1 MKKNIKIVLG
11 LTLGLAVAGMVSQP
25 TKVDAKS
32 KFVTVQQAGK
42 KIYNA
47 QERAYKGK
55 KKTIA
60 KLYFKAGSEK
70 AAEKLARKAFIE
82 AAKYQFGKAYQKGL
96 YCLADYHHGVGVTAC
111 SSTKVSG
118 GYLLTWTINGK
129 SKKFRSEY
137 REMNYFK
144 KLVIELRSFTNR
156 KGLDQFDKA
165 YLTMV
170 WFQARS
176 CYMSDRHKNLSYK
189 SLYQRKYYT
198 DCDGLG
204 DKYALFARMAGVK
217 HVGTASS
224 QGHLWNWIEVDGVK
238 YYIDYQ
244 GTGERLGSW
253 SIKRIMENVLS
264 LNKKPDEDSWYELYD
279 LNNWYKE
286 HVDPEAKR
294 ANNCKVIWDKL
305 TAAQKNAFRKECID
319 RASGEYSVT
328 CDTYIKTR
336 FMPAKAFCADNS
348 DFTVKRIKN
357 SGKVEMTERW
367 LFTFVLRDRTCYD
380 A

>member
-165 YLTMV
+165 WLTMA

-176 CYMSDRHKNLSYK
+176 GYMEGRHKNLSYK

-204 DKYALFARMAGVK
+204 HKYALFARMAGVK
-217 HVGTASS
+217 HVGTAAAY
-224 QGHLWNWIEVDGVK
+224 GHVWNWIEVDGVK

-244 GTGERLGSW
+244 GANYYGPTSW
-253 SIKRIMENVLS
+253 SIKQIMKYAESGYSSNSWWYLDE
-264 LNKKPDEDSWYELYD
+264 LNQ
-279 LNNWYKE
+279 WYKE
-286 HVDPEAKR
+286 NVDSEAR
-294 ANNCKVIWDKL
+294 PADNCKAIWNKMNNKQR
-305 TAAQKNAFRKECID
+305 AEYQKSHNVDDYGKYEL
-319 RASGEYSVT
+319 T
-328 CDTYIKTR
+328 CDSYAKTQ
-336 FMPAKAFCADNS
+336 FQPAKAFCANS
-348 DFTVKRIKN
+348 SSFKLKDVKTW
-357 SGKVEMTERW
+357 GKKQVTDSW

-380 A
+380 D